1 MMKKGKEAERAGTTG
16 RSRSARRRRA
26 GHEDLLT
33 DVSRVRP
40 LEAIDRERGSLGER
54 IRKAREMRGL
64 TLEDISSRTGIDV
77 DTLKRMES
85 GKMTPPLG
93 QLIRLG
99 KALDMKMGYFISP
112 GVDKPMT
119 VVRTDQRQP
128 ISRYGEK
135 RSEQYGYVYESLAPE
150 KGNRLMEP
158 FIVTLLPTDVEEFST
173 HDGQEFLY
181 VLQGEMKVQVGDQIE
196 LLHSGDAVYYDSNQP
211 HLVKSAGGSKAV
223 ILAVLYAGSK

>member
-1 MMKKGKEAERAGTTG
+1 MKKGKEAERAGTTV

-40 LEAIDRERGSLGER
+40 LEAMDRERGSLGER

-77 DTLKRMES
+77 DTLKRIES

-150 KGNRLMEP
+150 KANRLMEP
-158 FIVTLLPTDVEEFST
+158 FIVTLLPTDMEEFST
-173 HDGQEFLY
+173 HDGQEFLF
-181 VLQGEMKVQVGDQIE
+181 VLEGEMKVQVGDQIE
-196 LLHSGDAVYYDSNQP
+196 FLRSGDAVYYDSNQP
-211 HLVKSAGGSKAV
+211 HLVKSVGGNKTT